1 MENTIFGES
10 TTPLASKGALKN
22 PNMYRESII
31 YDTVSRLPKSKIDE
45 FCTSQEAKIMV
56 NEGYLSQ
63 ESLER
68 LAKEHGI
75 PSIVKTL
82 ACHIARE
89 ENDELFQT
97 LLMANREAHM
107 CLDRILDK
115 YGMDAAEMAKKYGDD
130 LDKIIPDYFKK

>member
-1 MENTIFGES
+1 MNKSIFGES
-10 TTPLASKGALKN
+10 TTTLAPKEALKN

-31 YDTVSRLPKSKIDE
+31 YDTVSRLPKTKIDE
-45 FCTSQEAKIMV
+45 FCTSKEAKIMV

-75 PSIVKTL
+75 PSVVKTL

-107 CLDRILDK
+107 CLEKILDK
-115 YGMDAAEMAKKYGDD
+115 YGLDAAKMAEKYAGDM
-130 LDKIIPDYFKK
+130 DKIIPDYFKK